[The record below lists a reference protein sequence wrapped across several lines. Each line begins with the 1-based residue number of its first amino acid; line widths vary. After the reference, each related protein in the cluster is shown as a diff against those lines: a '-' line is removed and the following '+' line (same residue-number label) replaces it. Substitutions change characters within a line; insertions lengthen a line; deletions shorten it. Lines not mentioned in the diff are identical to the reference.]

1 MEFSGQLFPAY
12 WLWFFAAAYGF
23 ALLKAVRWANWRR
36 LAYADQL
43 NVFLGAVVT
52 LLVLWSLRTEVQPGF
67 VWHLSG
73 MVTLTLMFGWS
84 LALIAGS
91 LALLGT
97 TLFGMNDWSGF
108 LPSALVFIV
117 LPATLTQV
125 LLGLARAYLPK
136 HYFIYVFVNAF
147 FGGGL
152 IAIALAFTAT
162 ALLLLSGAFTL
173 EKLSD
178 TYLLFLPLMFF
189 PEAVLNGWLISILVG
204 FKPDWVGSFR
214 DEEYLH
220 GK

>member
-1 MEFSGQLFPAY
+1 MEFSGQLFPAH
-12 WLWFFAAAYGF
+12 WLWLFAAAYGF
-23 ALLKAVRWANWRR
+23 FLFKAVRWANWRR

-84 LALIAGS
+84 LAVIAGS

-97 TLFGMNDWSGF
+97 TLFGLNDWSGF

-147 FGGGL
+147 FGGGV

-162 ALLLLSGAFTL
+162 GLLLLSGAFTL